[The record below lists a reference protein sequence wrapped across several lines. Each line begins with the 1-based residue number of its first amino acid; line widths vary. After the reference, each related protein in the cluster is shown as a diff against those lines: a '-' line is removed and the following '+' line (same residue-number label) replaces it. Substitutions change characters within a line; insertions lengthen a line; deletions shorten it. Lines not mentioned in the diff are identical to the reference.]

1 MLFYSYAYVLR
12 SLVWEGGVSS
22 SRVCEVGPV
31 DIFGGNPTL
40 RRCLMEFAGGKGLDL
55 GTYLLIE
62 CRGVRSVECVDG
74 WYS

>member
-31 DIFGGNPTL
+31 NMFGGNPTL
-40 RRCLMEFAGGKGLDL
+40 RRCLMGSA
-55 GTYLLIE
+55 
-62 CRGVRSVECVDG
+62 RG
-74 WYS
+74 